1 MLFMHWYT
9 APSPSSVELMSLTGN
24 VFAGNVFRMACR
36 VTLPPTVDVP
46 VDVNVEWSEP
56 AEATLNFTSPVM
68 MTENQNEYYVS
79 TADVVS
85 NVQSERISFQCR
97 ANVDSDS
104 PFVTASETAVKN
116 ASIFVVGRPS
126 EPTELNA
133 SASSTVIH
141 ISWSQRGTDVV
152 YDYRLHYSYH
162 IRECQGNATNI
173 SSIPIENS
181 TRSYTLMGLEEDSEF
196 NISLTA
202 SNPAGES
209 EPATIATAT
218 LPSGTA

>member
-1 MLFMHWYT
+1 MLFVYWYT
-9 APSPSSVELMSLTGN
+9 APSPSSVELISLTN
-24 VFAGNVFRMACR
+24 DVFAGNVFSMACR
-36 VTLPPTVDVP
+36 AMLPPTVNIP
-46 VDVNVEWSEP
+46 VDVNVKWSEP

-79 TADVVS
+79 TADVVL

-97 ANVDSDS
+97 ASVDSDS
-104 PFVTASETAVKN
+104 PFITASETRVTN

-126 EPTELNA
+126 QPIELTA
-133 SASSTVIH
+133 SAGSTVIN
-141 ISWSQRGTDVV
+141 ITWNKQDTDVV
-152 YDYRLHYSYH
+152 YEFRLHYSYH
-162 IRECQGNATNI
+162 IRECQDNSTNM
-173 SSIPIENS
+173 SSIPIDNY

-202 SNPAGES
+202 LNPAGES
-209 EPATIATAT
+209 EPATTTTAT

>member
-1 MLFMHWYT
+1 
-9 APSPSSVELMSLTGN
+9 
-24 VFAGNVFRMACR
+24 MACR

-46 VDVNVEWSEP
+46 VDVAVEWSEP
-56 AEATLNFTSPVM
+56 AEATLHFTSPVM

-85 NVQSERISFQCR
+85 NVQSEIISFQCR
-97 ANVDSDS
+97 ASVDSDS
-104 PFVTASETAVKN
+104 PFITASETRVTN
-116 ASIFVVGRPS
+116 ASILVVGRPS
-126 EPTELNA
+126 QPIGLTA
-133 SASSTVIH
+133 SAGSTVIN
-141 ISWSQRGTDVV
+141 ITWSMRATDVV

-162 IRECQGNATNI
+162 IRECQDNSINMG
-173 SSIPIENS
+173 SIPIDNS
-181 TRSYTLMGLEEDSEF
+181 TKSYTLMGLEEDSEF

-209 EPATIATAT
+209 ELATIATAT